1 MTPSNATANAW
12 ATDLLARLNAGAGPG
27 YLEFY
32 TATKPDVPD
41 TAITSQTLLGTTVFS
56 DPAGTV
62 TGRVLTFDLVTN
74 DADADATG
82 TVTWARAYD
91 STGLAVDDFTVG
103 LAGSGPNGSNPDIV
117 INNINIVTAR
127 PILVNSFTVTF

>member
-1 MTPSNATANAW
+1 MKVSDAIANAW
-12 ATDLLARLNAGAGPG
+12 AIDLLARINAGAGPG

-32 TATKPDVPD
+32 TAAQPAGPD

-62 TGRVLTFDLVTN
+62 TGRVLTFDLITN

-91 STGLAVDDFTVG
+91 STGLAVADFTVG